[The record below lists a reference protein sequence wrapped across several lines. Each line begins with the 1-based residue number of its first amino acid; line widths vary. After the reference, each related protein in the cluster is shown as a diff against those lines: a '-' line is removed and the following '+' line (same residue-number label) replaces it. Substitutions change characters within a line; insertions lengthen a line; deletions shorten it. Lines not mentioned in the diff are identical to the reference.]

1 MKTIQ
6 EATQVTTAENNKPFC
21 IHEKLKS
28 EKSHWPYAFSVAQ
41 IHGDAKAQ
49 LNTCLLDKPEFAV
62 YERVGNYFVLV
73 DFANDYWS
81 LNDNAKKIIDKNPKA
96 KASIL
101 GWENHYSSLSE

>member
-1 MKTIQ
+1 MNNIQ
-6 EATQVTTAENNKPFC
+6 SAAPATTSGNKQSFC

-28 EKSHWPYAFSVAQ
+28 ENSHWSYVFAVSPHTAN
-41 IHGDAKAQ
+41 AKAQ

-73 DFANDYWS
+73 DFANDYGS
-81 LNDNAKKIIDKNPKA
+81 LNDAAKKIIDSNPKA

-101 GWENHYSSLSE
+101 GWEKHSFAWSE

>member
-1 MKTIQ
+1 MKNIQ
-6 EATQVTTAENNKPFC
+6 ETTQVTATENNKPFC
-21 IHEKLKS
+21 IHEKLRS
-28 EKSHWPYAFSVAQ
+28 EKSHWSYVFAVTL

-73 DFANDYWS
+73 DFANDYGS
-81 LNDNAKKIIDKNPKA
+81 LNDAAKKIIDSNPKA

-101 GWENHYSSLSE
+101 GWEDHYSTLSE